1 MKAYA
6 TSFLMAAMKFR
17 KKVQKSNFRA
27 NIFFVV
33 IKITLKFSQNIY
45 YFGEY
50 ATDFNKRGLE

>member
-1 MKAYA
+1 
-6 TSFLMAAMKFR
+6 MAAMKFR
-17 KKVQKSNFRA
+17 KKFQKSNFRA
-27 NIFFVV
+27 KFFFAV